1 MNLIDCQKLLN
12 SGSAHHLFLA
22 LLHYRHLGLLDAM
35 KIFHLVPLTH
45 VRVTPALDLPVIAFP
60 GSQRKPS
67 VTEDPPLDACADFEP
82 LSLTPFDQTKF
93 FPDFVHV
100 NVKLLDVTFCPD
112 IVHFVPAFGDAAF
125 ALVGVEISESA
136 MKDEMMREVTF
147 FEGVNF
153 IG

>member
-1 MNLIDCQKLLN
+1 M
-12 SGSAHHLFLA
+12 
-22 LLHYRHLGLLDAM
+22 
-35 KIFHLVPLTH
+35 
-45 VRVTPALDLPVIAFP
+45 AFA

-67 VTEDPPLDACADFEP
+67 VTEDPPPDACADFE
-82 LSLTPFDQTKF
+82 LLFLTPFDQTKF